1 MIDEID
7 AIIMDRAQ
15 HYGPPE
21 ENFERMARGYEVILE
36 LPQGSVTVVQGGFE

>member
-1 MIDEID
+1 MTPHVTQRATFDEID
-7 AIIMDRAQ
+7 AIIMDRAH

-36 LPQGSVTVVQGGFE
+36 LP